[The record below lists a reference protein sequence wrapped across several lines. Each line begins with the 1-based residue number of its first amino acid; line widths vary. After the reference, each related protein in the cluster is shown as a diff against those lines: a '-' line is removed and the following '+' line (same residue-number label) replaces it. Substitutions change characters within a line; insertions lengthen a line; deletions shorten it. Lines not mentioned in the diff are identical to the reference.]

1 MFDEKNQEQVVE
13 ETLEASEIQ
22 NVEKASAD
30 DASTTTADNVAEI
43 ADYLNPEL
51 FNDVKTLS
59 DSDLDENSNPTEVS
73 DELEKKYSST
83 FGDISE
89 HSLIEGRVVGMN
101 DRDVL
106 IDIGFKSEGIIDRSE
121 FKADDLPV
129 IGDQVEVYLE
139 FIEDASGNTILSKE
153 KADFMR
159 RWKELKDAFESEK
172 IIKGKI
178 VRRIKGGLIVDLGVV
193 QAFLPGS
200 QVDVRPIQDFDI
212 YLDREIEIR
221 IVKFNESRK
230 NIVVSHKVILEDSL
244 QEQREALFKELEVG
258 SILEGRVKNVTDFG
272 VFVDLGGIDGLLHI
286 TDLSWGR
293 VNHPSEVLSMND
305 LITVKVIEYDEDRK
319 RVSLG
324 LKQLAPHPWED
335 VEIKYPIGNVVKGKV
350 VSLTN
355 YGCFIEL
362 EPGVE
367 GLVHVSEISWT
378 KHIKNPS
385 EVYNMGD
392 DVDAKVLSID
402 IEDKKISLGVKQLT
416 PDPWDEIEEKYMVGT
431 VHKAIVQNLT
441 QFGAFAA
448 LEEGIDGL
456 VHVSDLSW
464 TKVVK
469 HPKEVV
475 EKDQEIEVRILEIS
489 RENRRIS
496 LGFKQV
502 GDDPW
507 PDIVNHYEAG
517 KEVSGEIIRVLDK
530 GIIIQLE
537 MGVEGI
543 IPFGKMSKKDRRAL
557 ANQYEIGANLSGIVM
572 KVSPEDKKVVLYKEE
587 LAGAG
592 NRTSANDEVKQ
603 YLTNQ
608 KTDSG
613 EKLELPQELI
623 DIASQAEK
631 DGIEDDSMPLN
642 LKSKKKNRQPQWG
655 WKFILK
661 LNKPIESL
669 IGQKL
674 SLLFGALGLALLLW
688 IFVVSQDEYTLIL
701 DLPIEARNLNVQKAH
716 KEEVPS

>member
-1 MFDEKNQEQVVE
+1 MFEEQNKEQAAE
-13 ETLEASEIQ
+13 ETLVHSAEQNKEEVSAKEAS
-22 NVEKASAD
+22 SA
-30 DASTTTADNVAEI
+30 TAENVAEI
-43 ADYLNPEL
+43 LDYLDPEL
-51 FNDVKTLS
+51 FKDIKILKDNDFDDKG
-59 DSDLDENSNPTEVS
+59 NS
-73 DELEKKYSST
+73 DEIDIELENKYSST

-121 FKADDLPV
+121 FKVDDLPK

-159 RWKELKDAFESEK
+159 RWKELKDAYESEK
-172 IIKGKI
+172 IISGKI

-230 NIVVSHKVILEDSL
+230 NIVVSHKIILEDSL

-258 SILEGRVKNVTDFG
+258 SILEGRVKNITDFG

-305 LITVKVIEYDEDRK
+305 SITVKVIEYDEERK

-392 DVDAKVLSID
+392 EVDAKVLSID
-402 IEDKKISLGVKQLT
+402 SEDKKISLGVKQLT

-431 VHKAIVQNLT
+431 VHKAVVQNLT

-469 HPKEVV
+469 HPKELV
-475 EKDQEIEVRILEIS
+475 EKDQEIEVRILEVS

-496 LGFKQV
+496 LGFRQV
-502 GDDPW
+502 EDDPW
-507 PDIVNHYEAG
+507 PGIVDHYDAG

-557 ANQYEIGANLSGIVM
+557 ATQYEIGANLSGIVM
-572 KVSPEDKKVVLYKEE
+572 KVSPEDKKVILFKEE

-613 EKLELPQELI
+613 EKLELPQELL

-631 DGIEDDSMPLN
+631 DGEGN
-642 LKSKKKNRQPQWG
+642 
-655 WKFILK
+655 
-661 LNKPIESL
+661 ESS
-669 IGQKL
+669 G
-674 SLLFGALGLALLLW
+674 SE
-688 IFVVSQDEYTLIL
+688 SDE
-701 DLPIEARNLNVQKAH
+701 Q
-716 KEEVPS
+716 KEE

>member
-1 MFDEKNQEQVVE
+1 MFEEQNQEQVAE
-13 ETLEASEIQ
+13 ETLEV
-22 NVEKASAD
+22 VEKIDSEKVSVENAPAPQ
-30 DASTTTADNVAEI
+30 AENVAEI
-43 ADYLNPEL
+43 KDYLSTEL
-51 FNDVKTLS
+51 FSEVKVVNQSELI
-59 DSDLDENSNPTEVS
+59 ERQEVTEV
-73 DELEKKYSST
+73 DNELEQKYSST

-89 HSLIEGRVVGMN
+89 HSLIQGRVVGMN
-101 DRDVL
+101 ERDVL

-121 FKADDLPV
+121 FNEDELPA

-159 RWKELKDAFESEK
+159 RWKELKDAFENET
-172 IIKGKI
+172 IISGKI

-212 YLDREIEIR
+212 YLNKEIEIR

-230 NIVVSHKVILEDSL
+230 NIVVSHKIILEDSL
-244 QEQREALFKELEVG
+244 KEQREALFKELEVG
-258 SILEGRVKNVTDFG
+258 SILEGRVKNITDFG

-293 VNHPSEVLSMND
+293 VNHPSEVISMND
-305 LITVKVIEYDEDRK
+305 SITVKVIEYDEERK

-335 VEIKYPIGNVVKGKV
+335 VEIKYSIGTTVKGKV

-367 GLVHVSEISWT
+367 GLIHVSEISWT

-392 DVDAKVLSID
+392 EVDAKVLSID

-416 PDPWDEIEEKYMVGT
+416 PDPWDAIEEKYMTGT
-431 VHKAIVQNLT
+431 VHKAKVQNLT
-441 QFGAFAA
+441 QFGAFAE

-464 TKVVK
+464 TKVIK
-469 HPKEVV
+469 HPKEKV
-475 EKDQEIEVRILEIS
+475 EKGQEIEVRVLEVS

-496 LGFKQV
+496 LGIKQV
-502 GDDPW
+502 SDDPW
-507 PDIVNHYEAG
+507 PEIVNFYEAG
-517 KEVSGEIIRVLDK
+517 KEVSGSIIRVLDK

-537 MGVEGI
+537 MEVEGI

-557 ANQYEIGANLSGIVM
+557 ASQYEVGANLSGIVM
-572 KVSPEDKKVVLYKEE
+572 TVSPEDKKVVLYKEE
-587 LAGAG
+587 LAGIG
-592 NRTSANDEVKQ
+592 KRTSATDEVKQ
-603 YLTNQ
+603 YLSNQ
-608 KTDSG
+608 QTGTG
-613 EKLELPQELI
+613 EKLELPQELL
-623 DIASQAEK
+623 DLASQAEK
-631 DGIEDDSMPLN
+631 DGGDNQTAEIDSED
-642 LKSKKKNRQPQWG
+642 QQ
-655 WKFILK
+655 
-661 LNKPIESL
+661 
-669 IGQKL
+669 
-674 SLLFGALGLALLLW
+674 
-688 IFVVSQDEYTLIL
+688 
-701 DLPIEARNLNVQKAH
+701 
-716 KEEVPS
+716 EE

>member
-1 MFDEKNQEQVVE
+1 MFENQIEEQAVE
-13 ETLEASEIQ
+13 EVLDTPESTD
-22 NVEKASAD
+22 VEKTSVEEAP
-30 DASTTTADNVAEI
+30 TAPAEVVAEI
-43 ADYLNPEL
+43 KDYLNPEL
-51 FNDVKTLS
+51 FQDVRVVDKNELEHDNES
-59 DSDLDENSNPTEVS
+59 GS
-73 DELEKKYSST
+73 DEVNTELKNLYSNT

-101 DRDVL
+101 ERDVL

-121 FKADDLPV
+121 FNEDELPA

-159 RWKELKDAFESEK
+159 RWKELHDAFENET
-172 IIKGKI
+172 IITGTI

-200 QVDVRPIQDFDI
+200 QVDVRPIQDFDM
-212 YLDREIEIR
+212 YLDKEIELR

-230 NIVVSHKVILEDSL
+230 NIVVSHKIILEDSL
-244 QEQREALFKELEVG
+244 KEQREALFKELEVG
-258 SILEGRVKNVTDFG
+258 SILEGRVKNITDFG

-293 VNHPSEVLSMND
+293 VNHPSEVIEMND
-305 LITVKVIEYDEDRK
+305 AITVKVIEYDEERK

-324 LKQLAPHPWED
+324 LKQLAPHPWDE

-367 GLVHVSEISWT
+367 GLIHVSEISWT

-385 EVYNMGD
+385 EVYSMGD
-392 DVDAKVLSID
+392 GVDAKVLSID
-402 IEDKKISLGVKQLT
+402 TDERKISLGVKQLT
-416 PDPWDEIEEKYMVGT
+416 PDPWDEIEEKFMVGT
-431 VHKAIVQNLT
+431 VHKCTVQNLT
-441 QFGAFAA
+441 QFGAFAE

-464 TKVVK
+464 TKVIK

-475 EKDQEIEVRILEIS
+475 EKGQEIEVRILEVS

-496 LGFKQV
+496 LGYRQV
-502 GDDPW
+502 SDDPW
-507 PDIVNHYEAG
+507 PEIMNFYEAG

-537 MGVEGI
+537 KEVEGI

-557 ANQYEIGANLSGIVM
+557 AGQYEVGANLSGIVM

-587 LAGAG
+587 LAGTG
-592 NRTSANDEVKQ
+592 KRTSAADEVKQ
-603 YLTNQ
+603 YLSNQ
-608 KTDSG
+608 ETDSG
-613 EKLELPQELI
+613 EKLELPQELL
-623 DIASQAEK
+623 DLTSHAEK
-631 DGIEDDSMPLN
+631 DGVDDTPTE
-642 LKSKKKNRQPQWG
+642 P
-655 WKFILK
+655 
-661 LNKPIESL
+661 ESESE
-669 IGQKL
+669 Q
-674 SLLFGALGLALLLW
+674 
-688 IFVVSQDEYTLIL
+688 
-701 DLPIEARNLNVQKAH
+701 
-716 KEEVPS
+716 EE